1 MTDEPPNVLVIHC
14 HDLGQYLG
22 CYDVDIE
29 TPNIDRLADEGAR
42 FANHFVTAP
51 QCSPSRSSL
60 FTGCYPHVNGLMG
73 LAHTEW
79 ELDTE
84 QTLPYL
90 LSESGYD
97 THLFG
102 LQHISASPED
112 LGYDQIHTAG
122 RLSPNV
128 SPELHSV
135 NRAEDVADIVS
146 QYLESGLDTPFFA
159 SIGFFEAHRIESDEV
174 DEKEG
179 DVLYGFG
186 DRYNADDLDEFEVP
200 GYLPDK
206 PGIREDL
213 AAMRGM
219 VYALDDALG
228 TILDALDAANLDD
241 ETLVLFTTE
250 HGIAFPRA
258 KGTCYDPG
266 IEAFLFAR
274 YPPLI
279 DEGTVYEE
287 LVSNVDILPT
297 VLDLAIDDVPDDIDG
312 HSVVPLFDDEKV
324 YAPRDHV
331 FAEITWHDM
340 YAPMRAVRTERFKY
354 IRAFWRN
361 PRVYLPNDVYASR
374 AGRAVR
380 GRYGRPSRV
389 HEELYDLESDP
400 HEQEN
405 LATDETYEQVR
416 AKLAS
421 TLATWMHETD
431 DPILA
436 GPVLPDDYDQLFDGI
451 Q

>member
-1 MTDEPPNVLVIHC
+1 MAQDSPNVLLIHC

-22 CYDVDIE
+22 CYGVDIE
-29 TPNIDRLADEGAR
+29 TPNVDRLAEEGAR
-42 FANHFVTAP
+42 FANHFTTAP
-51 QCSPSRSSL
+51 QCSPSRGSL
-60 FTGCYPHVNGLMG
+60 YTGCYPHVNGLIG

-84 QTLPYL
+84 QTLPHR
-90 LSESGYD
+90 LSQSGYE

-102 LQHISASPED
+102 LQHISESPED

-128 SPELHSV
+128 APELHSV
-135 NRAEDVADIVS
+135 NRADDVSDIVS
-146 QYLESGLDTPFFA
+146 QYLDSGLESPFFA
-159 SIGFFEAHRIESDEV
+159 SVGFFEAHRLETNEV
-174 DEKEG
+174 DEEEG
-179 DVLYGFG
+179 DVLYGYG
-186 DRYNADDLDEFEVP
+186 DRYDADDPDDIEVP

-219 VYALDDALG
+219 VYELDDALG
-228 TILDALDAANLDD
+228 TILDALEAANLDE

-266 IEAFLFAR
+266 IEAFLLAR

-279 DEGTVYEE
+279 DGRTVYEE
-287 LVSNVDILPT
+287 LVSNVDVLPT
-297 VLDLAIDDVPDDIDG
+297 VLDLTTGDTPDDIDG
-312 HSVVPLFDDEKV
+312 YSLVPLLDDDQTYV
-324 YAPRDHV
+324 PRDHV
-331 FAEITWHDM
+331 FAEITWHDI

-354 IRAFWRN
+354 IRNFWHN
-361 PRVYLPNDVYASR
+361 PRVFLPNDVYASL
-374 AGRAVR
+374 AGREVR

-389 HEELYDLESDP
+389 YEELYDLESDP

-405 LATDETYEQVR
+405 VADEQEYAQVR

-431 DPILA
+431 DPILE
-436 GPVLPDDYDQLFDGI
+436 GPVRPDDYEKMFDGLE
-451 Q
+451 